1 MRIKLTTYEIEDFN
15 DLLVGEWH
23 DCRFYDAESGESFFV
38 ELQKQENETA
48 YDFANRCVAVAV
60 ENFEEGDLVFEE
72 MLDSGTAEQLGFDTY

>member
-48 YDFANRCVAVAV
+48 YDFVDRCVAIALHH
-60 ENFEEGDLVFEE
+60 FEEDDLVFEE
-72 MLDSGTAEQLGFDTY
+72 MLDRGMAEQIGLDTY

>member
-48 YDFANRCVAVAV
+48 YDFASRCVAVAV

-72 MLDSGTAEQLGFDTY
+72 MLDSGTAEQIGLDTY

>member
-48 YDFANRCVAVAV
+48 YDFVSRCVAVAV

-72 MLDSGTAEQLGFDTY
+72 MLDRGMAEQIGLDTY